1 MPRTAKPIPRRA
13 DALYSRAR
21 MRRTLPTLVA
31 VAACAALVASAV
43 AFSTGPALRKPLVE
57 QVRSTL
63 ETRYYRQLPPSIL
76 GHPTVETIIAA
87 LDDPYTAYL
96 APAEVNELHQRVE
109 GRYSGI
115 GATVTPRGSGLVV
128 TSAPPGPARA
138 AGVRPG
144 DLIVTIDGVAA
155 AQLSAETAI
164 EAIIGPKGT
173 AVALGVLREGDR
185 LAFRIVRAD
194 VVSAP
199 VRASVVVHYGR
210 RIGLLRIYRF
220 TVGTSERVRRAA
232 LELRAK
238 GVTGY
243 VLDLR
248 SNPGGLLEEAVGV
261 ASVFLDGDIVTRI
274 NSAHEPLRVLRAG
287 GSALRPRVPVVV
299 VVNRYSASSSEV
311 VAAALQENHRAFV
324 VGEPTFGKAL
334 VQAVERLEGG
344 AALRLTAARYLTPR
358 GRDISGAGITPDVFA
373 VDDPSTLA
381 NEALPEALAVL
392 PVP

>member
-1 MPRTAKPIPRRA
+1 MRRA
-13 DALYSRAR
+13 F
-21 MRRTLPTLVA
+21 PTLVA

-43 AFSTGPALRKPLVE
+43 AFSTGPALHRPLVE

-76 GHPTVETIIAA
+76 GRPTVATIIAA
-87 LDDPYTAYL
+87 LEDPYTAYL
-96 APAEVNELHQRVE
+96 APAEASELRRRAE

-138 AGVRPG
+138 AGLRTG

-164 EAIIGPKGT
+164 QAIIGPKGT

-199 VRASVVVHYGR
+199 VRASVVVRYGR

-220 TVGTSERVRRAA
+220 TEGTSERVRLAA

-261 ASVFLDGDIVTRI
+261 ASVFLDGGVVTRI
-274 NSAHEPLRVLRAG
+274 SGAHEPLRVLRAG
-287 GSALRPRVPVVV
+287 GGALRPRLPVVV

-334 VQAVERLEGG
+334 VQAVEKLDGG

-358 GRDISGAGITPDVFA
+358 GRDISGAGVTPDVFA

>member
-1 MPRTAKPIPRRA
+1 MRRA
-13 DALYSRAR
+13 
-21 MRRTLPTLVA
+21 LPTLVA
-31 VAACAALVASAV
+31 VAACAVLVASAV
-43 AFSTGPALRKPLVE
+43 AFSSGPTLHKPLVE

-63 ETRYYRQLPPSIL
+63 ESRYYRVLPPSIL
-76 GHPTVETIIAA
+76 GRPTVATIIAA
-87 LDDPYTAYL
+87 LDDPYTGYL
-96 APAEVNELHQRVE
+96 APAEAHELRRRAE

-138 AGVRPG
+138 AGLRPG

-155 AQLSAETAI
+155 AQLSVEAAI
-164 EAIIGPKGT
+164 QAITGPRGT
-173 AVALGVLREGDR
+173 SVALGVLREGNR
-185 LAFRIVRAD
+185 LTFRIVRAD
-194 VVSAP
+194 VVLAP
-199 VRASVVVHYGR
+199 VRSSVVVRYGR
-210 RIGLLRIYRF
+210 RVGLLRIYRF
-220 TVGTSERVRRAA
+220 TKGTSEQVRLAA
-232 LELRAK
+232 LRLQAN

-261 ASVFLDGDIVTRI
+261 ASVFLEEGVVTRI
-274 NSAHEPLRVLRAG
+274 SGAHEPLRVLRVTG
-287 GSALRPRVPVVV
+287 GALRPRLPVVV

-311 VAAALQENHRAFV
+311 VAAALQENRRAFV

-334 VQAVERLEGG
+334 VQAVEELEGG
-344 AALRLTAARYLTPR
+344 AALRLTAARYLTPA
-358 GRDISGAGITPDVFA
+358 GRDISGAGITPDVLA
-373 VDDPSTLA
+373 VDDPSTLV